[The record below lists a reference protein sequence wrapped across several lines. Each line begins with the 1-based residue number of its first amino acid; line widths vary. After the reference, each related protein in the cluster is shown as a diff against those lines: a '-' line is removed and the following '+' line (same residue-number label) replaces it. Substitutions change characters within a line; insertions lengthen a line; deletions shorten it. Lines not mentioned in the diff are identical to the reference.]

1 MTEEALMEQLVH
13 EALNLV
19 VRARKLDEGIL
30 GQECR
35 KLGSY
40 APEHTEC
47 LTPHLWLL
55 DQYDTDLK
63 EWETKARNA
72 LSGTGRAV

>member
-1 MTEEALMEQLVH
+1 MPDPAEMEQLVH

-19 VRARKLDEGIL
+19 VRARRLDEGIL
-30 GQECR
+30 AKECQ

-47 LTPHLWLL
+47 LTPHVWLL

-63 EWETKARNA
+63 EWEIKARNA
-72 LSGTGRAV
+72 LSGTGRKV